1 MRSTRRPFFII
12 VVPALIAFFVFHT
25 IPVIIGV
32 FFSFTNFAGFGS
44 WEFVGLR
51 NYINLFGDD
60 RILGAYAFTAGFAV
74 VATLATNI
82 ISLAIALALN
92 AKIVGR
98 NLFRGIFFMPYV
110 LTALIVAYVF
120 QFIFATSIPGLLS
133 GEGWLARSGWGWV
146 EVLRDNLLTNQS
158 WAWVAIVV
166 VTVWQ
171 ACAFAIILYL
181 AGLQTIPPELY
192 EAASLDG
199 ASPWRQ
205 FRSITFPMIGA
216 FFTINVVL
224 STRGF
229 MQVFD
234 QILALTGGG
243 PGTATESVSVMIF
256 RGGFA
261 GGEFAYQTANAVVLV
276 LVLGVVSLLQ
286 FKVLARKEATAS

>member
-146 EVLRDNLLTNQS
+146 EVLRVYY
-158 WAWVAIVV
+158 AH
-166 VTVWQ
+166 
-171 ACAFAIILYL
+171 
-181 AGLQTIPPELY
+181 
-192 EAASLDG
+192 DG
-199 ASPWRQ
+199 ALQ
-205 FRSITFPMIGA
+205 QA
-216 FFTINVVL
+216 ADAL
-224 STRGF
+224 F
-229 MQVFD
+229 MHKNTLGGRLDRPQ
-234 QILALTGGG
+234 ALTGLNPRSRADGMLFQL
-243 PGTATESVSVMIF
+243 AV
-256 RGGFA
+256 
-261 GGEFAYQTANAVVLV
+261 EFL
-276 LVLGVVSLLQ
+276 S
-286 FKVLARKEATAS
+286 RP